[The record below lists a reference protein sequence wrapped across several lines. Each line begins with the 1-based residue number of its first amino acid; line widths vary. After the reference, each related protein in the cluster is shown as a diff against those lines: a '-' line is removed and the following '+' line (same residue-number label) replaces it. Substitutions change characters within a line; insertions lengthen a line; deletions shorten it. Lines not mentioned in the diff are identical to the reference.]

1 MKNKALLMLENGYF
15 DYGELFSGSNDVFG
29 EFVFNTAMTGYEE
42 ILTDPSYKGQIINFT
57 YPLIGNYGVSKL
69 NLQSDQIHVNAVV
82 INNLS
87 SIPSNHQSKLSFA
100 DFLSEFNIA
109 GIQGIDTR
117 SLTRQIRMYGAINGG
132 ITNQDITPAEF
143 LETIKKQPS
152 ISDYD
157 LYKNVIKN
165 EVITIEGFGLDNLTL
180 LAIDFG
186 IKANILNDL
195 KQYYKKIYLVPFDD
209 NFENNIAELEFD
221 AVFLSNGPGDP
232 RTVQHIDKYILDFAK
247 NDIPVV
253 GICFGHQLIG
263 KAFNLNIEKLP
274 FGHHGGNHP
283 VKDIE
288 SGKVF
293 ITSQNHNYAV
303 SMNSIKDNSD
313 WELTW
318 LHLYD
323 NTVSGMRHKHLPI
336 SSVQFH
342 PEASPGPNDANKII
356 FDNFFKTVKL
366 KNG

>member
-15 DYGELFSGSNDVFG
+15 DYGELFSGSGNVFG

-69 NLQSDQIHVNAVV
+69 NLQSKQIHVNAVV

-87 SIPSNHQSKLSFA
+87 SIASNFQSKLSFGE
-100 DFLSEFNIA
+100 FLSEFNVP

-117 SLTRQIRMYGAINGG
+117 SLTRQIRLYGAINGG
-132 ITNQDITPAEF
+132 ITNQDISPNEF
-143 LETIKKQPS
+143 LEIIKSQPS

-157 LYKNVIKN
+157 LYKTVINN
-165 EVITIEGFGLDNLTL
+165 EIKVVEGNSEEDLTL

-186 IKANILNDL
+186 IKLNIINDL
-195 KQYYKKIYLVPFDD
+195 KPYYKKIYLIPFDD

-232 RTVQHIDKYILDFAK
+232 RTVQNIDKFILDFAK
-247 NDIPVV
+247 NDIPVI

-263 KAFNLNIEKLP
+263 KAFNLQIEKLP

-283 VKDIE
+283 VKDTK

-303 SMNSIKDNSD
+303 SMNSITDNSD

-323 NTVSGMRHKHLPI
+323 NTVSGMKHKHLPI

-356 FDNFFKTVKL
+356 FDNFFDTVKL
-366 KNG
+366 RNG